1 MSRSARLDDPSRPQK
16 VTGRRK
22 ATADG
27 QSVRSTRPHQSTPVS
42 LVVAG
47 DRLRQRS
54 EQKTASGPARR
65 EDDRAARR
73 LELTGRPHFAQPLDL
88 GPLRPLQLQ
97 APVASRDP
105 FEPAARSLPPI
116 PHESEAD
123 AAVDADPS
131 HVSRMLAELETDDAN
146 HGSLSPP
153 TGRRCLDKKQ
163 WALGRSAAG
172 PPGKTGHPVVNYANN
187 PRSIHLSTK
196 LGRPLDDVGRQKP
209 GPSSGHLEAIVAI
222 LARPPNQRQPRGQGS
237 KQRRSARPVAIV
249 RTRRAR
255 G

>member
-1 MSRSARLDDPSRPQK
+1 MIPADPRKSRAAGRRPRTVKVCARPDLTSLRRSRSLSPGTAYGSGRSRRRPPAR
-16 VTGRRK
+16 
-22 ATADG
+22 
-27 QSVRSTRPHQSTPVS
+27 
-42 LVVAG
+42 
-47 DRLRQRS
+47 
-54 EQKTASGPARR
+54 ARR

-73 LELTGRPHFAQPLDL
+73 LELTGRPHLAQPLDL

-105 FEPAARSLPPI
+105 FEPAARSLRPI

-172 PPGKTGHPVVNYANN
+172 PPGKTGHPVVDYANN